1 MASIEFD
8 AKVFSG
14 INCQADLGCC
24 TSIIKIHLLIPRYYW
39 LNLSL
44 SLSLSL
50 SPPPLS
56 YSCNNWIGN
65 VRKYIVLEKP
75 EVAWLSAKLGL
86 EHVNRPIIFVG
97 ADLSVCQWR
106 IVAAEDAN
114 KSLFKLMHTLTIIPV
129 ELIYRDIDNGDNELF
144 FYQQIHL

>member
-1 MASIEFD
+1 
-8 AKVFSG
+8 
-14 INCQADLGCC
+14 
-24 TSIIKIHLLIPRYYW
+24 
-39 LNLSL
+39 
-44 SLSLSL
+44 
-50 SPPPLS
+50 LS